1 MKYFIDKINTW
12 GPANRKCA
20 ELHQEMKQYEN
31 CLVAD
36 EVSRDALIEQVRH
49 TVETL
54 NKAYPRTKRLVVKAW
69 NNSVCCWPEN
79 RASDSDSVFAFA
91 LKPVRREFRF
101 VESAERLLP
110 EGGEQ

>member
-1 MKYFIDKINTW
+1 MKYFIDKVNTW

-20 ELHQEMKQYEN
+20 VLHRVMKKYEF

-36 EVSRDALIEQVRH
+36 ELSRDAL
-49 TVETL
+49 VEHVKQMVEEL

-69 NNSVCCWPEN
+69 NDSVCCWPEN

-101 VESAERLLP
+101 AESAERLLP